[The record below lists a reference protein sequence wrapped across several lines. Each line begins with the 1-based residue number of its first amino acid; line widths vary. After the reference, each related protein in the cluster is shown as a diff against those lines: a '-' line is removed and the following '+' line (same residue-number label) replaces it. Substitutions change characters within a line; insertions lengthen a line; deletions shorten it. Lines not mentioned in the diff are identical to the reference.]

1 MRRELSNQIGQ
12 VCFAQFLLFR
22 QARSTEGHAQGK
34 GLTLMGNL
42 PFFVSADWIDVWA
55 NPSFFFWTS
64 SVGHVLSPVYGN
76 VQQCAVTPEL
86 HKPWRIQSSRGC
98 RFSIV

>member
-22 QARSTEGHAQGK
+22 QARSTEGHAQGE

-42 PFFVSADWIDVWA
+42 PFFVSADSIDVMGKTGA
-55 NPSFFFWTS
+55 FSSGRAASATFCLRCTAMSS
-64 SVGHVLSPVYGN
+64 SVL
-76 VQQCAVTPEL
+76 
-86 HKPWRIQSSRGC
+86 
-98 RFSIV
+98 